1 MSNRQQTLT
10 QSHSQSHSQPR
21 GQMRSLIADRVRR
34 PADQGRPAAPP
45 GRKQGPGQGLKQGP
59 GQGPQQGSKP
69 RTGLRLLALAAG
81 FVMAAVDATVVNV
94 AGRTLQQKLGLG
106 LSQLTWVVDGYTLSF
121 AALLL
126 LAGSLADRFGAKR
139 LYLAGMAVF
148 VVASLGCA
156 LAPDGTLLVA
166 ARLLQGAGAALFM
179 PSSLTLFTV
188 AFPDPSRRARMV
200 ALWSAIVSGSMAFG
214 PVIGGLLVDSF
225 GWRSIFLVNLPIG
238 VLGLLLAAR
247 VVPGLPGRPARF
259 AWTGHALGFGMLGLL
274 CFTLIEG
281 SVLGWVSAAIVCSTA
296 GTLLLATLFVRN
308 LRTSRRPVLP
318 VSLFASSRFSAAN
331 AIGFL
336 INAGVYGE
344 LYLLGLFLQSAR
356 GDSPLLAGI
365 EMLPVTGVFVLGNL
379 LFARLTNRFGV
390 HRPLM
395 AGLLVAAVAMLG
407 LTTVS
412 ASMPYP
418 VMAALLVVANLCV
431 GVAVPAMVAALVD
444 AAGTEHANAGAA
456 IMNANRQV
464 GTLVGVAVTGI
475 VLAATGGHW
484 YTAAALGFGVSGVA
498 YLAATLLAWR
508 FLRHPARS

>member
-1 MSNRQQTLT
+1 MSDQQQTL
-10 QSHSQSHSQPR
+10 
-21 GQMRSLIADRVRR
+21 IAGHTR
-34 PADQGRPAAPP
+34 PSATTDSGRHRPSGPERPVAPP
-45 GRKQGPGQGLKQGP
+45 GPQPGRAGGRAG
-59 GQGPQQGSKP
+59 GQ
-69 RTGLRLLALAAG
+69 LVALAAG

-94 AGRTLQQKLGLG
+94 AGRTLQRQLGLS

-156 LAPDGTLLVA
+156 VAPDGALLVA

-188 AFPDPSRRARMV
+188 AFPDPGRRARMV

-214 PVIGGLLVDSF
+214 PVIGGVLVESF
-225 GWRSIFLVNLPIG
+225 GWRSIFLVNLPVG
-238 VLGLLLAAR
+238 VFGLLLAGR
-247 VVPGLPGRPARF
+247 VVPGMPGRPARF
-259 AWTGHALGFGMLGLL
+259 AWSGHALGLGMLALL
-274 CFTLIEG
+274 CFTLIDG
-281 SVLGWVSAAIVCSTA
+281 SVLGWTSAPILASTV
-296 GTLLLATLFVRN
+296 GTLLLAGLFVRN

-331 AIGFL
+331 AVGFL

-356 GDSPLLAGI
+356 GADPLRAGV

-379 LFARLTNRFGV
+379 LFARLTARLGV
-390 HRPLM
+390 RLPLM
-395 AGLLVAAVAMLG
+395 AGLLAAGAAMLA

-418 VMAALLVVANLCV
+418 VLAGLLVVANLGV

-456 IMNANRQV
+456 TMNANRQV
-464 GTLVGVAVTGI
+464 GTLVGVALTGV
-475 VLAATGGHW
+475 VLSATGGQW
-484 YTAAALGFGVSGVA
+484 YTAAAVGFGVSGGA

-508 FLRHPARS
+508 FLRPAGRQAARPATGQAGRQAARP